1 MKKVGLLAVLL
12 FLPSLLFANYLEDL
26 LRVATVKELQAARD
40 AGADFT
46 FRFDDMETA
55 LMIAAE
61 RNQHPEVIEWLV
73 GLGIDVN
80 AREEDQKTALM
91 MAAEKNR
98 NVEIIKTL
106 IRLGADVNAVEEDG
120 ETETAIRISLSRCWK
135 RAPIPIYRTKTVR
148 PR

>member
-1 MKKVGLLAVLL
+1 
-12 FLPSLLFANYLEDL
+12 
-26 LRVATVKELQAARD
+26 
-40 AGADFT
+40 
-46 FRFDDMETA
+46 
-55 LMIAAE
+55 MIAAE

-120 ETETAIRISLSRCWK
+120 ETALMCAAEENSKQQSGYHCRAVGSGRQSRFTGRRRSD
-135 RAPIPIYRTKTVR
+135 RADDCRR
-148 PR
+148 